1 MHRLKNADYLWHN
14 NVELLFL
21 FIKLTMPNKVPATES
36 DGRKQRTND
45 SRLKIVE
52 AMLQLIREGNIS
64 PSAEQVAS
72 KAQVGLRTVFRRF
85 NEMELLFRELASEI
99 HRTFSP
105 ELHKPIVGNTWQE
118 KLMDVLDR
126 KLHIYE
132 KVRPFREAAKYHM
145 HASEFIQKDSQY
157 WQKTEKMILQSI
169 LPKKVND
176 NPVLFNAL
184 NTSLGYEYW
193 LSLNANNGLSKKQ
206 ISQTITLSV
215 MSLLKEA

>member
-1 MHRLKNADYLWHN
+1 
-14 NVELLFL
+14 
-21 FIKLTMPNKVPATES
+21 MPNTALATES

-52 AMLQLIREGNIS
+52 AMLQLIREGNIA

-105 ELHKPIVGNTWQE
+105 ELHKPIVGDTWQE
-118 KLMDVLDR
+118 KLLDVLDR
-126 KLHIYE
+126 KLNIYE
-132 KVRPFREAAKYHM
+132 KVHPFREAAKYHM
-145 HASEFIQKDSQY
+145 HTSEFIQKDTEY

-169 LPKKVND
+169 LPQKVKSC
-176 NPVLFNAL
+176 PILFNAL
-184 NTSLGYEYW
+184 NTCLGYEYW
-193 LSLNANNGLSKKQ
+193 LSLNANNGLSKQQ
-206 ISQTITLSV
+206 ISQTMTLAV
-215 MSLLKEA
+215 TSLLKEA